1 MSNWHYG
8 TVTDGDTY
16 FSYKLHETVWSAA
29 NANDRHLA
37 LIAATK
43 IIDALNFKGDK
54 HTLFISTYAEVGD
67 VVYLAAN
74 ASQNLEFPRDGDTT
88 VPLQIEHA
96 CYEIARSLLDGRDPE
111 TELEALSMTSQGYA
125 ALKTQYI
132 REGLPMEHIVNGVP
146 SFAAWCL
153 LRPFLRDV
161 SSFQVNRAS

>member
-1 MSNWHYG
+1 MSIYHYG
-8 TVTDGDTY
+8 SVSEATEY

-54 HTLFISTYAEVGD
+54 HTVFVSTSTDDAV
-67 VVYLAAN
+67 LRAAN
-74 ASQNLEFPRDGDTT
+74 AAQNLEFPRDEDTA
-88 VPLQIEHA
+88 VPPQIERA

-111 TELEALSMTSQGYA
+111 TELEALTMTSQGYA

-132 REGLPMEHIVNGVP
+132 REGLPLEHIVNGVP

-153 LRPFLRDV
+153 LRPFLRDTN
-161 SSFQVNRAS
+161 SFKVNRAS

>member
-1 MSNWHYG
+1 MSNYHYG
-8 TVTDGDTY
+8 TVSEATTY
-16 FSYKLHETVWSAA
+16 FSYKLHETVWSVAS
-29 NANDRHLA
+29 ANDRHLA

-54 HTLFISTYAEVGD
+54 HTVFVSTSTDDAV
-67 VVYLAAN
+67 LRAAN
-74 ASQNLEFPRDGDTT
+74 AAQNLEFPRDEDTT
-88 VPLQIEHA
+88 VPPQIERA

-111 TELEALSMTSQGYA
+111 IELEALAMTSQGYA

-132 REGLPMEHIVNGVP
+132 REGLPFEHIVNGVP

-161 SSFQVNRAS
+161 SNFQVNRAS